1 MMFIRINVNHEENR
15 TVVEKQKATNIFVI
29 KNVFSQEELHIE
41 KAYIN
46 VQNNLQMIIIVNR
59 SSEESDPIGMI

>member
-29 KNVFSQEELHIE
+29 KNVFSQEELHTG

-46 VQNNLQMIIIVNR
+46 VQNNL
-59 SSEESDPIGMI
+59 